1 MSVRAEPTDI
11 DELGHVSN
19 LIYLKWVQDVAK
31 AHSAAVGWNHAR
43 YAEEGGVFVV
53 RRHTLEYLAQT
64 FLSEVVELST
74 WIEKWSPV
82 TCERHTR
89 MVRAGDQRLVL
100 TAVTT
105 WVFVT
110 TRGGR
115 PCRVP
120 EALSRLFG
128 ATAQ

>member
-1 MSVRAEPTDI
+1 MNVRAEPADI

-19 LIYLKWVQDVAK
+19 LVYLRWVQDVAK
-31 AHSAAVGWNHAR
+31 AHSASVGWNHAR
-43 YAEEGGVFVV
+43 YAQEEAVFVV

-64 FLSEVVELST
+64 FVSNLVELTT

-89 MVRAGDQRLVL
+89 MVRAGDQRLVA

-110 TRGGR
+110 SQGGK
-115 PCRVP
+115 PCRIP
-120 EALSRLFG
+120 EHLRSLF
-128 ATAQ
+128 